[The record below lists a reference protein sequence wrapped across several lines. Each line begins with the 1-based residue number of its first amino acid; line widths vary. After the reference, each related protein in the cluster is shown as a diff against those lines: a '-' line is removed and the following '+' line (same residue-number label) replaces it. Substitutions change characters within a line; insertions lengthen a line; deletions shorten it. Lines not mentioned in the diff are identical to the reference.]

1 MENKNGIYKWMKWV
15 YDQTHLRNVLSDEG
29 QHYPLG
35 RGHFNKVWVY
45 QNKLCSDKYTN
56 NSK

>member
-1 MENKNGIYKWMKWV
+1 MVFTSESSESMIRHIWE
-15 YDQTHLRNVLSDEG
+15 TVLSDED

-45 QNKLCSDKYTN
+45 QNKLCSDKYTDDY
-56 NSK
+56 K